1 MSAVDPRTPC
11 DQDAETW
18 LIELSGSELAGVATD
33 GSDLIVTL
41 SAARVS
47 GDRSQLDLRLGGGHL
62 RGVRC
67 RLRQASWTGE
77 PSHLIGRIDDATW
90 RTDGDSAAAPRARP
104 DQVFAPSEGLQP
116 VHLWLQT
123 AMGDTLIVQAQGW
136 HIERPPQGSFT
147 PSLAC

>member
-1 MSAVDPRTPC
+1 MSAVDPRPPC
-11 DQDAETW
+11 GQADETW
-18 LIELSGSELAGVATD
+18 LIELSGSELASVAPD
-33 GSDLIVTL
+33 GPDLLVTL

-47 GDRSQLDLRLGGGHL
+47 GDRSQLDLHLGGGHL

-67 RLRQASWTGE
+67 RLHQACWTGE

-90 RTDGDSAAAPRARP
+90 RTEVDAGTPQRRQSG
-104 DQVFAPSEGLQP
+104 QVCVPSEGLQP

-136 HIERPPQGSFT
+136 HIERPPQGSFS